1 MENFRLKVFRAVA
14 RHRNFRMAAED
25 LLLTQPAVTQQI
37 KSLESELD
45 TALFNRSGGKIT
57 LTPAGTALLPF
68 AERLAALSD
77 EARQAVAATTGSNA
91 GQLSIAASQ
100 TIGQYLLPKLIAAFL
115 AENPKVS
122 ITVLSGNTQA
132 VLEAV
137 LDRKGDRRADLGLIE
152 GPAMR
157 QDVRVEPFMQDHMV
171 CVVPAGH
178 EWADETVPVEH
189 LQQATLVT
197 RELGSGSRRIVEQ
210 ALDKAFAR
218 AGLNPRDLRIRMTF
232 DSTEALLS
240 AVEAGLGIAFVSRWA
255 VRSQLALGT
264 LHIAR
269 IQGLELSRM
278 FSLAT
283 TSGPEP
289 TGLPGTFR
297 RFLLDHAED
306 LAPRPTG
313 KPAKSK

>member
-37 KSLESELD
+37 KALESELD
-45 TALFNRSGGKIT
+45 TALFDRSGGPSGRTVT
-57 LTPAGTALLPF
+57 LTPAGAALLPF

-77 EARQAVAATTGSNA
+77 EARQAVAVTTGSNA

-115 AENPKVS
+115 SENPRVS
-122 ITVLSGNTQA
+122 ITVLGGNTQA

-137 LDRKGDRRADLGLIE
+137 TDRRADLGLIE

-178 EWADETVPVEH
+178 EWADESVPLEH
-189 LQQATLVT
+189 LQQANLVT

-210 ALDKAFAR
+210 AIER
-218 AGLNPRDLRIRMTF
+218 AGLNPRDLHIRMTF
-232 DSTEALLS
+232 DSTGALLS
-240 AVEAGLGIAFVSRWA
+240 AVEAGLGVAFVSRWA

-264 LHIAR
+264 LHIAH
-269 IQGLELSRM
+269 IQRLELSRM

-283 TSGPEP
+283 ASGPEP

-297 RFLLDHAED
+297 RFLLEHAEG

-313 KPAKSK
+313 NPAKSK